1 MDKNLKQIKN
11 IVISTMFEYNSPVDK
26 IYLFG
31 SKATGKTDNQGD
43 YDLLL
48 ITKNDLDRNLGLR
61 LMKKIRERLA
71 RFYIENRIP
80 AIGTD
85 IIIHSRKEM
94 GKYKKSMGTV
104 TYQALKEGVLL

>member
-1 MDKNLKQIKN
+1 MDKNLQQLKD
-11 IVISTMFEYNSPVDK
+11 IVVSTMTEYHSPVAK

-31 SKATGKTDNQGD
+31 SKASGNADYQSD

-48 ITKNDLDRNLGLR
+48 ITKNDLDRNLCL
-61 LMKKIRERLA
+61 LVMKKIRERLA

-85 IIIHSRKEM
+85 IIIHSRKEI
-94 GKYKKSMGTV
+94 GKYKKSLGTV
-104 TYQALKEGVLL
+104 TYQALKDGVLL

>member
-1 MDKNLKQIKN
+1 MDKNLKQLKH
-11 IVISTMFEYNSPVDK
+11 IVISTMNDYGSPVYK

-31 SKATGKTDNQGD
+31 SKATGDADKQTD

-48 ITKNDLDRNLGLR
+48 ITKNYQDRNLSLQV
-61 LMKKIRERLA
+61 MKKIRERLA
-71 RFYIENRIP
+71 QFYIENHIP

-85 IIIHSRKEM
+85 IIIHSKQEIE
-94 GKYKKSMGTV
+94 KYKNLMGTV